1 MKKVTEKRIALITG
15 ANRGI
20 GFETARQLGKLGNKV
35 IIGART
41 AVKGEEA
48 AKRLRSENIDAEFVH
63 LDIDNA
69 STYPQAFDLI
79 DAKFGKLDILINNA
93 GILLDEFVDGAPV
106 QASTTDADVLRRTFD
121 TNFFNTVAVTQK
133 FLPLVRRS
141 DSGRIVFVS
150 SLLASLSDHTNPDS
164 AIYNMKLPA
173 YDTSK
178 SALNA
183 YAVHLAHELRDTPIK
198 VNIAHPGSVLTDM
211 NANGEIPVEE
221 GARTS
226 VELATLPPDGYSG
239 RFVYQGEQLPW

>member
-1 MKKVTEKRIALITG
+1 MENATEKRIALITG

-35 IIGART
+35 IIGARGK
-41 AVKGEEA
+41 AIGEA
-48 AKRLRSENIDAEFVH
+48 AVAKLRGENIDAEFVQ
-63 LDIDNA
+63 LDIDNV
-69 STYPQAFDLI
+69 STYEPAFKLI
-79 DAKFGKLDILINNA
+79 ESKFGRLDILINNA
-93 GILLDEFVDGAPV
+93 GVLLDEFVDGAAV
-106 QASTTDADVLRRTFD
+106 QASTTDAAILRRTFD

-164 AIYNMKLPA
+164 EIYNMKLPA

-198 VNIAHPGSVLTDM
+198 VNIAHPGSVITDM

-239 RFVYQGEQLPW
+239 RFIYQGEQLPW